1 MSYFDGIYFL
11 QTFRPTPVYRAR
23 LLSIKCLCRLC
34 LLYAVKFQQV
44 IHSTSIHFMQKHI
57 FQSTKIEKIGLLGFA
72 DTFDIFGPSFKNSC
86 EHDSEDS
93 VLYYV

>member
-1 MSYFDGIYFL
+1 
-11 QTFRPTPVYRAR
+11 
-23 LLSIKCLCRLC
+23 
-34 LLYAVKFQQV
+34 
-44 IHSTSIHFMQKHI
+44 MQKHI
-57 FQSTKIEKIGLLGFA
+57 FQSTKIDKIGLLGFA